1 MSKAIQMVIAVSVLL
16 FAIAPQTADAQNVSF
31 GSGSLIIPMD
41 VDYQDTGMLKAFG
54 LLDKLLRANV
64 PVNWC
69 ILPGKTVVNSATGN
83 LGVDFTAS
91 ATDFQTGT
99 SITAHGYRGGP
110 FVIASADAAAASSI
124 ITAWQTS
131 NPFTRVH
138 VATQAFTAPVRLV
151 LTASPRIAILAD
163 GNQAILFG
171 YLNAAGILDES
182 NLAWTATSLDLLTP
196 LQVAGASPSNPADG
210 ALFRPSGQPGFCT
223 LATAHWSVFDT
234 SLPNVVPEIQS
245 FLQFPVHLF
254 AECQAVNAI
263 EGEPPTG
270 ARGKLLTSAGFQWP
284 APIKPTVVQFSGVGQ
299 PFAQLDGT
307 FTPIGGSEPAF
318 GLAAGSAYDDSGSV
332 MVRGANVATGVQDVW
347 MGGYYNGTCSLA
359 SLGNCTNPGP
369 KGKVTYLG
377 GHQYSTSVPISA
389 NPTTQGTRLFLNSL
403 FAGSCAHAE
412 GQPVI
417 SITAAAPATTT
428 SATVTFTLSY
438 SNGGPGPGLA
448 IQLADTLPANTTFV
462 SATGGGTFSG
472 GTVAWNLGDLAS
484 GASGSVSVT
493 VNLTTTGTYANQ
505 ATASFAIGLTNKSAS
520 SNSTQTAYR
529 LATATAI
536 GSSANP
542 SAQGQ
547 PVTFTATVTSSS
559 GAPTGTITFKDGAT
573 TLGTAGL
580 SATSP
585 YQATFMTSALTSG
598 THGITA
604 MYGGD
609 ATFEPSTSTLLSQN
623 VTASFGPP
631 AGLTATATSTTTVS
645 VMWLPVSGA
654 DHYEVFSRSNS
665 APFVLRGISA
675 STQFPDSGLTPA
687 VTYLYEVRAVSASG
701 VTTAFSS
708 SDPATTIIFTNDPL
722 AIGSTVVKA
731 IHINELRQAVS
742 AMRLTAALPA
752 TTFTGSISVTTTIQ
766 AIHINQLRSALS
778 EARAA
783 FALGSVYTDD
793 PVVAGSTAIKS
804 IHVQE
809 IRDAVK

>member
-16 FAIAPQTADAQNVSF
+16 FAIVPQAADAQNVSF

-41 VDYQDTGMLKAFG
+41 IDYQDAGMLRAFG

-69 ILPGKTVVNSATGN
+69 ILPGKTVVNSAGGN

-99 SITAHGYRGGP
+99 IITAHGYRGGP
-110 FVIASADAAAASSI
+110 FVIASADVAAASPI

-131 NPFTRVH
+131 NLSTRVH

-163 GNQAILFG
+163 GNQGILFS

-182 NLAWTATSLDLLTP
+182 NATWLTSSVDLLTP
-196 LQVAGASPSNPADG
+196 QQVAGASPSNPADG

-223 LATAHWSVFDT
+223 LATAHWNVTDT

-245 FLQFPVHLF
+245 FLQFPVHIF

-263 EGEPPTG
+263 EGEPTTG
-270 ARGKLLTSAGFQWP
+270 GRGKLLTSAGFQWP
-284 APIKPTVVQFSGVGQ
+284 SAAQPLTVQFSGVDH
-299 PFAQLDGT
+299 PFAQLDGAFKT
-307 FTPIGGSEPAF
+307 VGGSEPAYA
-318 GLAAGSAYDDSGSV
+318 LATGSTYADSGAV

-377 GHQYSTSVPISA
+377 GHQYSVSTPISL
-389 NPTTQGTRLFLNSL
+389 NPMTQGTRLFLNSL

-417 SITAAAPATTT
+417 AITAAAPATTT
-428 SATVTFTLSY
+428 SAAVTFTLSY
-438 SNGGPGPGLA
+438 SNTGPGPGLA
-448 IQLADTLPANTTFV
+448 IQLADTLPANSTYV

-472 GTVAWNLGDLAS
+472 GTVSWNLGDLAS

-493 VNLTTTGTYANQ
+493 VNLTTTGTYANH
-505 ATASFAIGLTNKSAS
+505 ATASFAIGLTSKTAT
-520 SNSTQTAYR
+520 SNSTQTVYR
-529 LATATAI
+529 LATATALS
-536 GSSANP
+536 SSANP
-542 SAQGQ
+542 SVQGQ

-559 GAPTGTITFKDGAT
+559 GAPTGTITFKDGTT

-585 YQATFMTSALTSG
+585 YQATFMTSALTAG

-609 ATFEPSTSTLLSQN
+609 VTFDQSTSTLLSQN
-623 VTASFGPP
+623 VTAAFGAP
-631 AGLTATATSTTTVS
+631 AGLTATASSTTTVN
-645 VMWLPVSGA
+645 VLWLPVSGA
-654 DHYEVFSRSNS
+654 DHYEIFSRSNS
-665 APFVLRGISA
+665 APFSLRGMSA

-701 VTTAFSS
+701 VTTAFSIV
-708 SDPATTIIFTNDPL
+708 DPATTIIFTNDPL
-722 AIGSTVVKA
+722 ATGSTAVKA
-731 IHINELRQAVS
+731 IHLNELRQAVS
-742 AMRLTAALPA
+742 AMRLTAGLPA
-752 TTFTGSISVTTTIQ
+752 FAFTGSITVATTVQ

-778 EARAA
+778 EARTA
-783 FALGSVYTDD
+783 FTLASVYTDD
-793 PVVAGSTAIKS
+793 PVVAGSTPIKA

-809 IRDAVK
+809 IRDAVR